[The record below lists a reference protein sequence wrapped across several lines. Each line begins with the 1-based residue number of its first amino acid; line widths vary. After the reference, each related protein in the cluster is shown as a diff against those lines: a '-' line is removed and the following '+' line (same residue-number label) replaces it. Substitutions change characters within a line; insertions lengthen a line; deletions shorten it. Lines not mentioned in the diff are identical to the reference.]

1 MTDEEIER
9 FALVLKEC
17 ERIRALIAR
26 EEAVLS
32 NGEHDDGI
40 PIATAPP
47 EQQPPVLPR
56 VTATC
61 ADTAWGLLA
70 HSTRAIHPSAWKGF
84 SQKLTGTLPRR
95 SGSPTAEPAEPQVAS
110 SGTH

>member
-26 EEAVLS
+26 EEAALF

-40 PIATAPP
+40 PIAATPP
-47 EQQPPVLPR
+47 EQPPL
-56 VTATC
+56 
-61 ADTAWGLLA
+61 GLL
-70 HSTRAIHPSAWKGF
+70 RA
-84 SQKLTGTLPRR
+84 
-95 SGSPTAEPAEPQVAS
+95 TAA
-110 SGTH
+110 

>member
-26 EEAVLS
+26 EESAFS

-40 PIATAPP
+40 PVVAAPP
-47 EQQPPVLPR
+47 EQRPSGLTR
-56 VTATC
+56 VTEA
-61 ADTAWGLLA
+61 
-70 HSTRAIHPSAWKGF
+70 
-84 SQKLTGTLPRR
+84 
-95 SGSPTAEPAEPQVAS
+95 
-110 SGTH
+110 